1 MEKMKQIQNI
11 ILFKQIV
18 DAGSLSKAADQLEI
32 SVSQVSKRLVKLEKE
47 LGVCLIQRTTR
58 NSAMTPAG
66 ELLYQKA
73 QIIDKQAHEAWDQ
86 VLELHDEPCGHIKIA
101 AHVSIGLRLVSGFI
115 AEFIKRYPQIEIE
128 LYLDDSEIEFIDA
141 GCDLAIR
148 GYVFHGKQS
157 LPDSGYHAKKIL
169 SLPVKY
175 CASAKYIEEYGAPE
189 SPTELIHH
197 NCLNYSFH
205 SSFTPNHTSRSWV
218 FMINSH
224 IKGKL
229 KLFPIK
235 QTFSTNNPEAL
246 YSMVCSGAGIGAI
259 PYLAIK
265 DQLKDGTL
273 IEVLPEYN
281 CERSDTFIFYANSKL
296 VSKKIRLFINELN
309 KYCVKES
316 TF

>member
-73 QIIDKQAHEAWDQ
+73 QIIDTQAHEAWDQ
-86 VLELHDEPCGHIKIA
+86 VLELRDEPCGHIKVA
-101 AHVSIGLRLVSGFI
+101 AHVSIGLRLVSEFI
-115 AEFIKRYPQIEIE
+115 VEFIKRYPQIEVE
-128 LYLDDSEIEFIDA
+128 LYLDDNEIEFIEA

-148 GYVFHGKQS
+148 GYIFHGKQS
-157 LPDSGYHAKKIL
+157 LPDSGYHAKRIL

-175 CASAKYIEEYGAPE
+175 CANAKYIERYGIPE
-189 SPTELIHH
+189 SPNELINH

-218 FMINSH
+218 FSVNSH
-224 IKGKL
+224 I

-235 QTFSTNNPEAL
+235 QTFSTNSPEAL
-246 YSMVCSGAGIGAI
+246 YSMVQSGSGIGAL

-265 DQLKDGTL
+265 NQLLDGKLVEVLKD
-273 IEVLPEYN
+273 YN
-281 CERSDTFIFYANSKL
+281 CQRSDTFIFYANSKL
-296 VSKKIRLFINELN
+296 VSKKIRLFINELSE
-309 KYCVKES
+309 YCIKRS
-316 TF
+316 TP

>member
-73 QIIDKQAHEAWDQ
+73 QIIDMQAHEAWDQ
-86 VLELHDEPCGHIKIA
+86 VLELRDEPCGQIKVA
-101 AHVSIGLRLVSGFI
+101 AHVSIGLRLVSKFI
-115 AEFIKRYPQIEIE
+115 AEFIKRYPQIEVE
-128 LYLDDSEIEFIDA
+128 LYLDDNEIEFIEA

-148 GYVFHGKQS
+148 GYVFHGEQS

-175 CASAKYIEEYGAPE
+175 CASAKYIEQFGAPKF
-189 SPTELIHH
+189 PNELIHH
-197 NCLNYSFH
+197 HCLNYSFH
-205 SSFTPNHTSRSWV
+205 SSFTPNNTSRSWV
-218 FMINSH
+218 FLVNSH
-224 IKGKL
+224 I

-235 QTFSTNNPEAL
+235 QVFSTNNPEAL
-246 YSMVCSGAGIGAI
+246 YSMVQSGAGIGAI
-259 PYLAIK
+259 PHLAIES
-265 DQLKDGTL
+265 QLTNGTL
-273 IEVLPEYN
+273 IEVLKEYN

-296 VSKKIRLFINELN
+296 VSKKIRLFIDELSQ
-309 KYCVKES
+309 YCVKKS
-316 TF
+316 KL